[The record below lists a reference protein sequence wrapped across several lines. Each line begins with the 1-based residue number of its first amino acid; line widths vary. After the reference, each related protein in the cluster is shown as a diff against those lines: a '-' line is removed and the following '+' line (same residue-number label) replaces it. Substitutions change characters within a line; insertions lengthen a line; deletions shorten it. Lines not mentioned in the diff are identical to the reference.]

1 MQMMRAIA
9 DKGCKRIITV
19 GSQAEYGITTGC
31 VEENYV
37 CKPNTQYGI
46 YKYKLFEETFQL
58 CVKKGIQYKAP
69 RIFSVYG
76 PNDNEETLVMSCI
89 NKMVV
94 GKPCYL
100 TMCNQEWDYLF
111 VDDAV
116 EALIALTER
125 ECMDGVYNLG
135 SGDCRLLKE
144 YVYEMKAILNSKSE
158 IVFGAVSYPSSG
170 IVNVHPSIER
180 IAREVNWRANTSFKE
195 GIGKGK
201 KIAIFTERAEFM
213 TEYLFQKSGWSSEN
227 IPVCVYDLPENSD
240 FYSFWI
246 FSMGFSDA
254 VWGKKDTARA

>member
-195 GIGKGK
+195 GIGKILK
-201 KIAIFTERAEFM
+201 NNEV
-213 TEYLFQKSGWSSEN
+213 L
-227 IPVCVYDLPENSD
+227 V
-240 FYSFWI
+240 
-246 FSMGFSDA
+246 
-254 VWGKKDTARA
+254 